1 MVYWGKCCAG
11 NLLKHALMIIQV
23 GIPCKWADDSQ
34 RFLLEHFDTICDSPS
49 HIYHSALPLSP
60 SSSWLHEHYGA
71 ESLQEVKV
79 VRGLPAGWGTCSR
92 TVSLGTGI
100 LSLSCWNKT
109 IAIGTVHRGI
119 IILDEVTGSQTAVLS
134 GHTDEVNSVVFTSDG
149 KSLVSGSDDKTVKL
163 WDMQTGGVVRTFSG
177 HTKLV
182 RRVSVSADCATIA
195 SGSWDY
201 TTRLWN
207 VHTGECHCIIDQSHS
222 VKCVHFSPA
231 DPQHLISISG
241 GIVQQWDTNGHQ
253 IKLAYGGFYAA
264 FSLDGT
270 HLVLWNKGV
279 TTVQNSDS
287 GAIVT
292 KCPTGRS
299 SRYCC
304 FSPNGRLV
312 AVAAGATASVW
323 DITSSDPHLIETFIG
338 HKNAIVSLTF
348 SSSSSLISVSD
359 DLSIKFW
366 QIGASPTD
374 SVASDPKSIPSTST
388 SIMSVGL
395 QADNGIAISSDS
407 DGRVKTWD
415 LSTGLCKASF
425 QTPVTGGVFRD
436 ARITD
441 SGLVVACLGAGGI
454 HIWDTKKGGLPQVI
468 KTTESRVKDLKIS
481 RDGSKVFLLS
491 MRSIQAWSMHTGEAV
506 GEVVLEN
513 GTYIDLL
520 HTSGSRISVHFPN
533 ALSQGW
539 DFGISGSSPVP
550 LPNMY
555 LERPHLD
562 LIGGAC
568 SWYQGPNWIKNTV
581 TGKEVFQLSGRYA
594 RPYEVEWDG
603 RYLVAGYESG
613 VLFQTFSVQL
623 PTFSSF
629 YFPLSPHKSLKT
641 ITKQQQTLM
650 IVSFNEPTT
659 TTGTRLQQGNYS
671 MGSSLASI

>member
-1 MVYWGKCCAG
+1 MVYVGKSCVEH
-11 NLLKHALMIIQV
+11 LLKPVFTLVQAGV
-23 GIPCKWADDSQ
+23 SCEWAYDSQ
-34 RFLLEHFDTICDSPS
+34 RFLLEFFDTIHNSPS
-49 HIYHSALPLSP
+49 QIYHFALPLCP
-60 SSSWLHEHYGA
+60 PSSWLSKCYSANGPKM
-71 ESLQEVKV
+71 VK
-79 VRGLPAGWGTCSR
+79 GLPAGWGSCSR
-92 TVSLGTGI
+92 TVVLEYIPQT
-100 LSLSCWNKT
+100 LAYRKDT
-109 IAIGTVHRGI
+109 IAVGLGADDI
-119 IILDEVTGSQTAVLS
+119 IVLDAITGSQLAVLS
-134 GHTDEVNSVVFTSDG
+134 GHIGWVTSLDFSLDG
-149 KSLVSGSDDKTVKL
+149 TSLVSGGVDATLKL
-163 WDMQTGGVVRTFSG
+163 WDVQTGGVVKTFHG
-177 HTKLV
+177 HTQDV
-182 RRVSVSADCATIA
+182 CSVSISSDCAMVV
-195 SGSWDY
+195 SGSSDC
-201 TTRLWN
+201 TLRLWD
-207 VHTGECHCIIDQSHS
+207 VQTGECHCIIDQSHS

-613 VLFQTFSVQL
+613 ELLILDFIQIL
-623 PTFSSF
+623 P
-629 YFPLSPHKSLKT
+629 
-641 ITKQQQTLM
+641 Q
-650 IVSFNEPTT
+650 
-659 TTGTRLQQGNYS
+659 
-671 MGSSLASI
+671 